1 MMDTRMAAGVRRM
14 SLKLP
19 LFLSFALCAAMSLP
33 SAQQQQPIGGGL
45 NATYTVRTQLV
56 QIYMTVTEG
65 GRRVNGLKASEFSL
79 TEDGVPKEI
88 AAVDS
93 ETVPLQVA
101 LLLDTSESMRNA
113 LPFVQEAAAY
123 LVESLRPMDRVTLIP
138 FSTDVRSIP
147 QLMDDHGAIL
157 QAIRATE
164 ARGTTR
170 LYDALLYAMKY
181 LSGKNG
187 RKAIV
192 SFSDGEDTARTSS
205 LQVVLNAAARYGFPI
220 YTVGAGAG
228 LEREPL
234 KRILRQLAEI
244 NSGRMFFQDD
254 PGALRAVFEEVA
266 AELRSAYVLNYY
278 TQVPFDARWHDVQ
291 IRLSNSGY
299 SIRCRKGFYSRSGPA
314 SGLVDDNSDEHSKSS
329 SSAQGGQA
337 RQIQSETARA
347 AEQELLQPPV
357 EVNKIESNELRALL
371 PPSAV
376 KPKDSDAPQFKV
388 ETRLVEVP
396 VLIESVS
403 GKEMPPLGAKDFRAY
418 EDDALRQIDLFIRA
432 ADEQELTRLRADA
445 VQKLGETRSFKEAPR
460 ANTEQLTLGRFYLV
474 LDDMMTDA
482 GSFLWARSA
491 SEKIITEYYRPE
503 RPISLH
509 LTSQTSAEIASRPD
523 LTEMMQRLR
532 AAVPHSLRELTA
544 TDGLMTTY
552 QAYLIEQGDRE
563 ATETAEL
570 KYAHTNSLTFQNS
583 LGAVEG
589 IRNGDPVMIR
599 RAVESKAR
607 EMTGLNNA
615 QALRALTGLQVV
627 VSAAAAEPGN
637 MPKGIVFLSSSFTM
651 GRMNPRADIAALLD
665 ELIATARRNG
675 VRLYTVD
682 ASGLTVPETVGIE
695 SDGALSVTSMR
706 RGLATINDQSGREW
720 QRSREGLMAR
730 LATETGGKF
739 SRNTND
745 LAAASGAALH
755 TSGQLYYLGF
765 LSLQPPDGRFHRI
778 RITVSS
784 PGVRVYARE
793 GYYASPH
800 SGGEV
805 KPDPKGV
812 DEPWEALLARATQ
825 ASRDGDP
832 AQMATTVEK
841 LVQKFPNHAGLWYNL
856 GAARLK
862 LGDGARAVEALQ
874 RAYALSPE
882 EKVIGSTLA
891 RALVAAGFRDAAA
904 DVMEQ
909 MMRKHPLDLE
919 LIVDM
924 GRILEADGRTEQAYR
939 VYRRALDCTLVP
951 PLQLYLLLTRCA
963 VSLGRQAEAEL
974 FIRDYQAR
982 GGDPAAIDRWRRSPA
997 TGIR

>member
-1 MMDTRMAAGVRRM
+1 MMETGMAAGLRRM
-14 SLKLP
+14 SLRLP
-19 LFLSFALCAAMSLP
+19 LLLSLALCAAMSLLP
-33 SAQQQQPIGGGL
+33 AQQQQPTGV

-56 QIYMTVTEG
+56 QIYMTVTG
-65 GRRVNGLKASEFSL
+65 GGHRVNGLKASEFSL

-138 FSTDVRSIP
+138 FSTDVRSVP
-147 QLMDDHGAIL
+147 QLTDDHGAIL

-170 LYDALLYAMKY
+170 LYDALLFAMKY

-192 SFSDGEDTARTSS
+192 SFSDGEDTARTTS
-205 LQVVLNAAARYGFPI
+205 LQVAMNAAARYGFPI
-220 YTVGAGAG
+220 YAVGAGAG

-244 NSGRMFFQDD
+244 NSGRMFFEDD
-254 PGALRAVFEEVA
+254 PGALRVVFEEVA

-291 IRLSNSGY
+291 ITPANSGY
-299 SIRCRKGFYSRSGPA
+299 RIRCRRGFYSRSGPA
-314 SGLVDDNSDEHSKSS
+314 SGLQDDISDERSKTSS
-329 SSAQGGQA
+329 STPGGQA
-337 RQIQSETARA
+337 LQLQSETARLA
-347 AEQELLQPPV
+347 QQELLQPPV

-371 PPSAV
+371 PPPMV
-376 KPKDSDAPQFKV
+376 KQKDDAAPQFRV

-403 GKEMPPLGAKDFRAY
+403 GKALPPLGAKDFRAY

-445 VQKLGETRSFKEAPR
+445 VQKLGETRSFKEAPG

-482 GSFLWARSA
+482 NSFLRARSA

-523 LTEMMQRLR
+523 LVDMMQKLR
-532 AAVPHSLRELTA
+532 AAVPHSIRELTA

-570 KYAHTNSLTFQNS
+570 KYASTNSLTFQNS
-583 LGAVEG
+583 LGKVEG
-589 IRNGDPVMIR
+589 YRDGDPVMIR

-615 QALRALTGLQVV
+615 QAARALTGLKVV

-637 MPKGIVFLSSSFTM
+637 MPKAIIFLSSGFTV
-651 GRMNPRADIAALLD
+651 GRLIPRADIVALQD
-665 ELIATARRNG
+665 ELIAAARRNG

-695 SDGALSVTSMR
+695 SDGAFAVTSLQ
-706 RGLATINDQSGREW
+706 RGLGTINDQSGREW
-720 QRSREGLMAR
+720 QRSKEALMAL

-800 SGGEV
+800 GDGEE

-825 ASRDGDP
+825 ASRDGD
-832 AQMATTVEK
+832 AARMATTVEK
-841 LVQKFPNHAGLWYNL
+841 LVQKFPNHPGLWYNL

-862 LGDGARAVEALQ
+862 LGDSARAVEALQ
-874 RAYALSPE
+874 RAYAISPQD
-882 EKVIGSTLA
+882 KMIGSALA
-891 RALVAAGFRDAAA
+891 RGLVAAGFRDSAAE
-904 DVMEQ
+904 VMEQ
-909 MMRKHPLDLE
+909 VMQRHPLDLE

-939 VYRRALDCTLVP
+939 IYRRALDCTLVP

-974 FIRDYQAR
+974 FVRDYVAR
-982 GGDPAAIDRWRRSPA
+982 GGDPAAIDRWRRPP
-997 TGIR
+997 TIDRR